1 MKGSR
6 KNENERFFGK
16 NLGNEINNINKNI
29 SSILDKLKNAK
40 NFNIAGTK
48 SGNNIKNNY
57 DGKENKSFILNKVK
71 NDENINNIN
80 VIKNKD
86 NKNQEN
92 IKQGFNHKNLI
103 NRIKSI
109 CNQIEYKN
117 NPLDEYD
124 DSIMKN
130 LLLNEIKNRP
140 KYKELIQI
148 FSEKDISTRFTFINF
163 IISLSETFNF
173 KQETIYLT
181 INLYDRCFPKL
192 KNYGKPVNIKIFT
205 LTCIFIASKYEE
217 IYPPLLEEYSDLMTF
232 SREEIFKLENF
243 ILDTINF
250 ELHICSPYLFL
261 TKFFHSNSKIENTEI
276 LYLAQFILD
285 LSTQSLVFCSYK
297 PSFQAVICLYLSR
310 YVYYKNK
317 IGVKLWT
324 RDNEFMTGYSEK
336 EIKKNIKLSCI
347 KIKEFYSGNLSKD
360 FIKSAIYKKYS
371 SDKYLAVAK
380 RFRNLF

>member
-16 NLGNEINNINKNI
+16 DLGNEINNINKNI

-40 NFNIAGTK
+40 NFNISGTK
-48 SGNNIKNNY
+48 IGNNIKKNY
-57 DGKENKSFILNKVK
+57 VGKENKSFILNKVK

-163 IISLSETFNF
+163 IISISETFNF

-317 IGVKLWT
+317 ISVKLWT

-336 EIKKNIKLSCI
+336 EIKKNTKLSCI
-347 KIKEFYSGNLSKD
+347 KIKEFYSGHLSKD
-360 FIKSAIYKKYS
+360 FTKSAIYKKYS

-380 RFRNLF
+380 RFKNLF

>member
-1 MKGSR
+1 
-6 KNENERFFGK
+6 
-16 NLGNEINNINKNI
+16 
-29 SSILDKLKNAK
+29 
-40 NFNIAGTK
+40 
-48 SGNNIKNNY
+48 
-57 DGKENKSFILNKVK
+57 
-71 NDENINNIN
+71 
-80 VIKNKD
+80 
-86 NKNQEN
+86 
-92 IKQGFNHKNLI
+92 
-103 NRIKSI
+103 
-109 CNQIEYKN
+109 
-117 NPLDEYD
+117 
-124 DSIMKN
+124 
-130 LLLNEIKNRP
+130 
-140 KYKELIQI
+140 
-148 FSEKDISTRFTFINF
+148 
-163 IISLSETFNF
+163 
-173 KQETIYLT
+173 
-181 INLYDRCFPKL
+181 
-192 KNYGKPVNIKIFT
+192 
-205 LTCIFIASKYEE
+205 
-217 IYPPLLEEYSDLMTF
+217 MTF

-336 EIKKNIKLSCI
+336 EIKKNTKLSCI
-347 KIKEFYSGNLSKD
+347 KIKEFYSGHLSKD
-360 FIKSAIYKKYS
+360 FIKSGIYKKYS

>member
-1 MKGSR
+1 MKVSR

-16 NLGNEINNINKNI
+16 DLGNEINNINKNI

-57 DGKENKSFILNKVK
+57 DGKENKSYILNKVK

-86 NKNQEN
+86 NKNREN
-92 IKQGFNHKNLI
+92 IKQVVNQKNLI

-109 CNQIEYKN
+109 CNQIEYKK

-130 LLLNEIKNRP
+130 LLLDEIKNRP
-140 KYKELIQI
+140 NYRELIQI

-163 IISLSETFNF
+163 IISISETFNF

-192 KNYGKPVNIKIFT
+192 KNYGKPVNMKIFT

-261 TKFFHSNSKIENTEI
+261 TKFFHSNSQIENTEI

-297 PSFQAVICLYLSR
+297 PSFQAVICIYLSR

-347 KIKEFYSGNLSKD
+347 KIKEFYNGHLTKD
-360 FIKSAIYKKYS
+360 FIKSVIYKKYS
-371 SDKYLAVAK
+371 SDKYLGVAK

>member
-16 NLGNEINNINKNI
+16 DLGNEINNINKNI

-92 IKQGFNHKNLI
+92 IKQGFNKKNLI

-130 LLLNEIKNRP
+130 LLLDEIKNRP
-140 KYKELIQI
+140 KYRELIQI
-148 FSEKDISTRFTFINF
+148 FSEKDISTRFTIINF
-163 IISLSETFNF
+163 IISISETFNF

-317 IGVKLWT
+317 ISVKLWT

-347 KIKEFYSGNLSKD
+347 KIKEFYSGHLSKD
-360 FIKSAIYKKYS
+360 FTKSAIYKKYS

>member
-16 NLGNEINNINKNI
+16 DLGNEINNINKNI

-130 LLLNEIKNRP
+130 LLLDEIKNRP
-140 KYKELIQI
+140 KYRELIQI
-148 FSEKDISTRFTFINF
+148 FSEKDISTRFTLINF
-163 IISLSETFNF
+163 IISISETFNF

-317 IGVKLWT
+317 ISVKLWT

-336 EIKKNIKLSCI
+336 EIKKNTKLSCI
-347 KIKEFYSGNLSKD
+347 KIKEFYSGHLSKD
-360 FIKSAIYKKYS
+360 FTKSAIYKKYS

>member
-16 NLGNEINNINKNI
+16 DLGNEINNINKNI

-130 LLLNEIKNRP
+130 LLFNEIKNRP

-163 IISLSETFNF
+163 IISISETFNF

-317 IGVKLWT
+317 ISVKLWT

-336 EIKKNIKLSCI
+336 EIKKNTKLSCI
-347 KIKEFYSGNLSKD
+347 KIKEFYSGHLSKD
-360 FIKSAIYKKYS
+360 FTKSAIYKKYS

-380 RFRNLF
+380 RFKNLF

>member
-16 NLGNEINNINKNI
+16 DLGNEINNINKNI

-92 IKQGFNHKNLI
+92 IKQGFNKKNLI
-103 NRIKSI
+103 NKIKSI
-109 CNQIEYKN
+109 CDQIEYKN

-130 LLLNEIKNRP
+130 LCLDEIKNRP
-140 KYKELIQI
+140 KYRELIQI
-148 FSEKDISTRFTFINF
+148 FSEKDISTRFTLINF
-163 IISLSETFNF
+163 IISISETFNF

-347 KIKEFYSGNLSKD
+347 KIKEFYSGHLSKD
-360 FIKSAIYKKYS
+360 FTKSAIYKKYS

>member
-16 NLGNEINNINKNI
+16 DLGNEINNINKNI

-130 LLLNEIKNRP
+130 LLFNEIKNRP

-163 IISLSETFNF
+163 IISISETFNF

-336 EIKKNIKLSCI
+336 EIKKNTKLSCI
-347 KIKEFYSGNLSKD
+347 KIKEFYSGHLSKD
-360 FIKSAIYKKYS
+360 FTKSAIYKKYS

>member
-16 NLGNEINNINKNI
+16 DLGNEINNINKNI

-163 IISLSETFNF
+163 IISISETFNF

-347 KIKEFYSGNLSKD
+347 KIKEFYSGHLSKD
-360 FIKSAIYKKYS
+360 FTKSAIYKKYS

>member
-16 NLGNEINNINKNI
+16 DLGNEINNINKNI

-92 IKQGFNHKNLI
+92 IKQGFNKKNLI
-103 NRIKSI
+103 NKIKSI

-130 LLLNEIKNRP
+130 LCLDEIKNRP
-140 KYKELIQI
+140 KYRELIQI
-148 FSEKDISTRFTFINF
+148 FSEKDISTRFTLINF
-163 IISLSETFNF
+163 IISISETFNF

-232 SREEIFKLENF
+232 SREEIFKFENF

-285 LSTQSLVFCSYK
+285 LSTLSLGFCSYK
-297 PSFQAVICLYLSR
+297 ASFQAVICLYLSR

-317 IGVKLWT
+317 IVVKLWKKK
-324 RDNEFMTGYSEK
+324 NEFIKEYSEK

-347 KIKEFYSGNLSKD
+347 KIKEFYNGYLAKD
-360 FIKSAIYKKYS
+360 FTKSAIYKKYS
-371 SDKYLAVAK
+371 SDRYLGVAK

>member
-16 NLGNEINNINKNI
+16 DLGNEINNINKNI

-48 SGNNIKNNY
+48 NGNNIKNNY
-57 DGKENKSFILNKVK
+57 VGKENKSFILNKVK

-130 LLLNEIKNRP
+130 LLLDEIKNRP
-140 KYKELIQI
+140 KYRELIQI
-148 FSEKDISTRFTFINF
+148 FSEKDI
-163 IISLSETFNF
+163 
-173 KQETIYLT
+173 
-181 INLYDRCFPKL
+181 
-192 KNYGKPVNIKIFT
+192 
-205 LTCIFIASKYEE
+205 
-217 IYPPLLEEYSDLMTF
+217 
-232 SREEIFKLENF
+232 
-243 ILDTINF
+243 
-250 ELHICSPYLFL
+250 
-261 TKFFHSNSKIENTEI
+261 
-276 LYLAQFILD
+276 
-285 LSTQSLVFCSYK
+285 
-297 PSFQAVICLYLSR
+297 
-310 YVYYKNK
+310 
-317 IGVKLWT
+317 
-324 RDNEFMTGYSEK
+324 
-336 EIKKNIKLSCI
+336 
-347 KIKEFYSGNLSKD
+347 
-360 FIKSAIYKKYS
+360 
-371 SDKYLAVAK
+371 
-380 RFRNLF
+380 